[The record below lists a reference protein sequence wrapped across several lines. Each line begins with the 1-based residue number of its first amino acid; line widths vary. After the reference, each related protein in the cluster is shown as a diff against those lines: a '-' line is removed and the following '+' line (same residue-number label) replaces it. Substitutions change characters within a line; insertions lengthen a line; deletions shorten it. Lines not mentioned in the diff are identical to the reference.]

1 MKVGHQDHKVRT
13 KTTENSGE
21 IDWNQEE
28 RKEFMNTCTDGGMCH
43 GACGAKYRMLK
54 YKEKHEELKAIN
66 MNLSKQLK
74 EMWSTMKDLKG
85 YELKKARL

>member
-1 MKVGHQDHKVRT
+1 MKVGHQDHKVHK

-66 MNLSKQLK
+66 MNLSK
-74 EMWSTMKDLKG
+74 
-85 YELKKARL
+85 